1 MKRFRRHGRNRRQR
15 AAASAVEFAIVAPL
29 MLMFTFSL
37 VEIGRMMMVK
47 DFATQATREGAR
59 VAVLPSGSAEDAR
72 NRVLEDLAMISV
84 NNAVVDIEPAD
95 LGAAAPGGSVTVSVR
110 IDPAE
115 VSWVKSFINFT
126 IPEITASTTMRRE
139 STN

>member
-1 MKRFRRHGRNRRQR
+1 MTRFRRPGRSGRQR
-15 AAASAVEFAIVAPL
+15 AGASAVEFAIIAPL

-59 VAVLPSGSAEDAR
+59 VAVLPSGTAEEVR
-72 NRVLEDLAMISV
+72 SRVMEDLALVSV
-84 NNAVVDIEPAD
+84 SSAVVDIEPAD
-95 LGAAAPGGSVTVSVR
+95 LGASTPGGSVTVSVR
-110 IDPAE
+110 IDPIE
-115 VSWVKSFINFT
+115 VSWVKAFVNFP